1 MLNLIELEQFVAF
14 ADYGTLSKAA
24 EHLNIS
30 QPTITRS
37 MQHVEDAFGVPLFI
51 REKNRITLSPTGKK
65 AVSCVRVLLAT
76 ARDTVDQVQ
85 RYHKSLHSVTVES
98 CAPAPLWTV
107 LPELSSHYPDMSIS
121 SCIQNPDDILNH
133 VIAHTCDIGILPY
146 PVESKGILCTPILKE
161 ALSICVRPGHDLAS
175 MERLTFSDLNGFNF
189 LLRSEIGFWDAMCRK
204 TMPASIFLVQTD
216 DFAFQELVYEST
228 LPCFTTN
235 LAADNSGMLQGRIVI
250 PITDPEATVT
260 YHLILSA
267 NKSNAF
273 RGFLRKYS
281 VLPY

>member
-1 MLNLIELEQFVAF
+1 
-14 ADYGTLSKAA
+14 
-24 EHLNIS
+24 
-30 QPTITRS
+30 
-37 MQHVEDAFGVPLFI
+37 
-51 REKNRITLSPTGKK
+51 
-65 AVSCVRVLLAT
+65 
-76 ARDTVDQVQ
+76 
-85 RYHKSLHSVTVES
+85 
-98 CAPAPLWTV
+98 
-107 LPELSSHYPDMSIS
+107 
-121 SCIQNPDDILNH
+121 
-133 VIAHTCDIGILPY
+133 
-146 PVESKGILCTPILKE
+146 
-161 ALSICVRPGHDLAS
+161 

-204 TMPASIFLVQTD
+204 TMPASKFLVQTD